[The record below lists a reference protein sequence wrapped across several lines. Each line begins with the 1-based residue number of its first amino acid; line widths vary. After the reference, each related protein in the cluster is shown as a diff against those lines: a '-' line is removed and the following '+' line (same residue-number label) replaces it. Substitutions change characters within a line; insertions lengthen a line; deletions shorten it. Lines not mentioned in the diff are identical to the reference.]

1 MRVGIWLTA
10 LLCVLAQEETHLP
23 DGKTLRGFIESPAG
37 GQLRYYFEVLSEPLP
52 GEDLSLTLTTFS
64 DAVHPSMYLS
74 RDSLPTAASHD
85 WESSG
90 WGSGAIVLQTSEI
103 KVNSTYHVLV
113 SCFSHCRYTLTL
125 AHLMV
130 VTLTD
135 GVPVSG
141 YVQADHT
148 NMYSFDTGEQTIKE
162 LVVTLTPLGLS
173 PQYTLYV
180 ENKALGNSYLVTE
193 SWHMGKQCV
202 ISPLLPDSHLNI
214 TVSSH
219 ESFNYTLIAASSAAE
234 RVLQASVPTAGSLST
249 GQAALYVLNVTSP
262 EETLIVQ
269 LTTYVG
275 EVDMFV
281 RANSPPAPG
290 ISDFHTTAH
299 GNETISIDK
308 HQRSDLGKPTGPYYI
323 RLQAVSHAV
332 YTITATEDRNS
343 FVPLFSGIP
352 QVGYADHKE
361 VDLYYMD
368 VPPQQDLNITF
379 RVTAIYGNPD
389 LYARICNLPDQ
400 SQCLF
405 SSDMIKNPDNYNIS
419 CSKHKTGDEVVAISH
434 AANLCAEQRCRYV
447 VAVSGKSQERTRFSI
462 SGDYDDSTEY
472 RLMEG
477 VPVKLTLRPG
487 NYSYFK
493 YTVFNETVGNLTFL
507 LTPIS
512 GDPDLYITRE
522 SAPKPSNIFNE
533 KSSVKSMAQIDSVT
547 YVKGEDGAS
556 LVATYHIAVYS
567 YLLTTF
573 SLVAREYIPG
583 RNATIWLYSGQSQQD
598 VLFNDTDNDYRLYA
612 FYVHYTEETKQP
624 IRVSLTPLS
633 GNFTLYVANRLE
645 NLDWSKGIFYY
656 DWMSNDTS
664 ASQQA
669 VSININPDDRFY
681 RMQST
686 YLVLVQATG
695 FNNDKTA
702 SYVVTYSSGEGL
714 ISLQEG
720 VPFPDE
726 VAEKAYRYYAFPIHY
741 DHEDITI
748 TVSALSGDP
757 DLYVSLRVNNSKPT
771 KESYDKRST
780 NFGGEVMSLEW
791 EEGLQDLCPDL
802 PETYHF
808 GDPLHC
814 LMHIAVY
821 GYKAAIYTITV
832 TARKDVPTLLTAE
845 APAIGQLEKSR
856 YRFYYSQVRNSL
868 PLTVTLQ
875 SLSGDSDL
883 FLNLFDYTNTGASD
897 ITSLPRPNQ
906 LQYDHMSRS
915 AAMVDR
921 IDLSPAHLTDTCK
934 SGTCL
939 AIMGVYCFSNY
950 TCSYSLTVSQ
960 EEAELLTEGQPRANS
975 LNSMNYAYYSFY
987 NSKDNTTLLISLTAM
1002 SGDPDLYVARN
1013 KTSRPTSEEYDWASR
1028 GWKGENLY
1036 IHFNDTQFFGK
1047 SMRGYYIIGVKAV
1060 TNCTYT
1066 LSVTSDPD
1074 QVLSIP
1080 GGVPTYGS
1088 VRPFGAV
1095 YYEYYHPN
1103 ASSFSVKMTPLQG
1116 QALLKV
1122 AKSLDSEAFPT
1133 VTDFKWTSE
1142 TSGVPN
1148 SIFISST
1155 DLEFCSHCTYILG
1168 VFGQS
1173 ANCSFILTVAMSGD
1187 TVMLMNGVP
1196 LQDHVADSSWK
1207 YYSFYSPS
1215 DSDIDVSLT
1224 NYAGDADIYVSTTDE
1239 VSATSYNWTHASH
1252 KHIEHVHIPKSKQDP
1267 NQRMYLV
1274 GVFGEK
1280 NTSYSITF
1288 HSRDSAI
1295 TLVEGWPH
1303 TYTIMLR
1310 HSDHLY
1316 FDYQY
1321 RDWEEMTKCL
1331 VRPLSKDFWPSV
1343 AVLFTNNKAEFPKL
1357 GEGYLDSSAQ
1367 NYDFLYRTLTF
1378 DLPKQEKAGFY
1389 RIGVFGASV
1398 HGLSREEL
1406 GAFEVSCTGQS
1417 NYAILRPG
1425 GITFGTLPTN
1435 ADSQQFRIFVP
1446 EKGTLEAIL
1455 VPCHSHTSLSV
1466 SSNFT
1471 LSSSE
1476 DADITI
1482 TRPTDGRIV
1491 ANIGNA
1497 QGQYY
1502 VTVTATRPEARGSNF
1517 ELTVLTVPKG
1527 KRPPAKAVAGNDG
1540 LLTWTVHRR
1549 NNIALNWSPLEY
1561 ESGDPV
1567 TSEVDYFV
1575 FASRSLTDKINT
1587 VCTIRSSMAA
1597 GETWIAGHVG
1607 VNDSIPAHFELP
1619 VNQQVLVNVVARM
1632 QTEEN
1637 ALLTSVVYE
1646 PTEVLLRGRLSNRK
1660 VGLVVI
1666 GVVTVCLVLA
1676 LVALFLVYKKYRRVK
1691 KQLEH
1696 EMMDIGKV
1704 ASISSDRLDPDSLW
1718 DDAQKRGMAYI
1729 PFQIA
1734 DSA

>member
-10 LLCVLAQEETHLP
+10 LLCVLAQEEIRLP
-23 DGKTLRGFIESPAG
+23 DGKTIRGFIESPAG
-37 GQLRYYFEVLSEPLP
+37 GEFRYYFEVLSEPLP
-52 GEDLSLTLTTFS
+52 GEDLSLTLTAFS

-74 RDSLPTAASHD
+74 RENRPTATVHEWA
-85 WESSG
+85 SSG

-103 KVNSTYHVLV
+103 HINSTYHVLV
-113 SCFSHCRYTLTL
+113 SCSSHCRYTLTL
-125 AHLMV
+125 AHLME
-130 VTLTD
+130 VTLTN
-135 GVPVSG
+135 GVPVGG

-148 NMYSFDTGEQTIKE
+148 NMYSFANGEETIKE
-162 LVVTLTPLGLS
+162 LVITLTPHGLS
-173 PQYTLYV
+173 PQYTFYV
-180 ENKALGNSYLVTE
+180 DDKAINISYLVTE

-202 ISPLLPDSHLNI
+202 ISQLLPNSHLGI

-219 ESFNYTLIAASSAAE
+219 NSFNYTLIASSSAAE

-249 GQAALYVLNVTSP
+249 GQAALYVINVTSP

-275 EVDMFV
+275 EVDMFI
-281 RANSPPAPG
+281 RAGSPPTPG
-290 ISDFHTTAH
+290 ISDFKTTAH
-299 GNETISIDK
+299 GNETIAIDK
-308 HQRSDLGKPTGPYYI
+308 HQRSDLGKPIGPYYVH
-323 RLQAVSHAV
+323 LHAVSHSV

-361 VDLYYMD
+361 VDLYYLD
-368 VPPQQDLNITF
+368 VPAHTDLNITF

-405 SSDMIKNPDNYNIS
+405 SSEMIKHPDNFNIS
-419 CSKHKTGDEVVAISH
+419 CSKHKTGDEVVAINHVAS
-434 AANLCAEQRCRYV
+434 LCPEQRCRYV
-447 VAVSGKSQERTRFSI
+447 VAVSGKSSERTRFSI

-477 VPVKLTLRPG
+477 VPVKMTLRPG

-507 LTPIS
+507 LTPVS

-522 SAPKPSNIFNE
+522 PAPAPSTTFSE
-533 KSSVKSMAQIDSVT
+533 KSSVKSLAQIDSVT

-556 LVATYHIAVYS
+556 LVATYHVAVYS
-567 YLLTTF
+567 YMFATF
-573 SLVAREYIPG
+573 SLVAREYVPG

-598 VLFNDTDNDYRLYA
+598 VLFNNSDNDYRLYA

-633 GNFTLYVANRLE
+633 GSFTLYVANRLE
-645 NLDWSKGIFYY
+645 NLDWSKGVFYY

-669 VSININPDDRFY
+669 VTININSDDRFY

-686 YLVLVQATG
+686 YLVLVQATD

-702 SYVVTYSSGEGL
+702 SYVVTYSSGEGM

-748 TVSALSGDP
+748 TVSALNGDP
-757 DLYVSLRVNNSKPT
+757 DLYVSLRTNNSKPT
-771 KESYDKRST
+771 KEDYDKRST
-780 NFGGEVMSLEW
+780 SFGGEVMSLEW

-814 LMHIAVY
+814 LMHIAVF
-821 GYKAAIYTITV
+821 GYKAAVYTITV
-832 TARKDVPTLLTAE
+832 TARKDVPTLLTTE
-845 APAIGQLEKSR
+845 APAIGQLEKGR

-868 PLTVTLQ
+868 PLAVTLQ

-883 FLNLFDYTNTGASD
+883 FLNIFDYTNTGASD
-897 ITSLPRPNQ
+897 ISSLPRPNQ
-906 LQYDHMSRS
+906 QQYDHVSRS

-939 AIMGVYCFSNY
+939 AIMGAYCFSNF

-975 LNSMNYAYYSFY
+975 LGAMNYAYYSFY
-987 NSKDNTTLLISLTAM
+987 NSKDNTTLLVSLTAV
-1002 SGDPDLYVARN
+1002 SGDPDLYIARN
-1013 KTSRPTSEEYDWASR
+1013 KTSRPTSEEFEWVSR
-1028 GWKGENLY
+1028 GWRGENLY
-1036 IHFNDTQFFGK
+1036 IHSNDTQFHGK
-1047 SMRGYYIIGVKAV
+1047 SMRGYYMIAVKAV

-1074 QVLSIP
+1074 QVLSILS
-1080 GGVPTYGS
+1080 GVPTFGS
-1088 VRPFGAV
+1088 VRPYGSV

-1103 ASSFSVKMTPLQG
+1103 ASSLSIKWTPLQG
-1116 QALLKV
+1116 QAVFKV
-1122 AKSLDSEAFPT
+1122 ARSSDSEAFPAIS
-1133 VTDFKWTSE
+1133 DFKWSSE
-1142 TSGVPN
+1142 TSGAPN

-1155 DLEFCSHCTYILG
+1155 DPDFCSHCTYILG
-1168 VFGQS
+1168 VFGKS
-1173 ANCSFILTVAMSGD
+1173 ANSSFILTVSMSDD

-1196 LQDHVADSSWK
+1196 LQDNVEGASWK

-1224 NYAGDADIYVSTTDE
+1224 NYAGDADMYVSTLDV
-1239 VSATSYNWTHASH
+1239 VSERVFNWTKASH
-1252 KHIEHVHIPKSKQDP
+1252 RHIEHVHIPKAQQDP

-1274 GVFGEK
+1274 GVYGEK

-1321 RDWEEMTKCL
+1321 RNEEELTKCL

-1343 AVLFTNNKAEFPKL
+1343 AVLFTANKQEFPKL
-1357 GEGYLDSSAQ
+1357 GESPLDSSAQ
-1367 NYDFLYRTLTF
+1367 DYDFLYRTLTF
-1378 DLPKQEKAGFY
+1378 NLQKQDKVGFY

-1398 HGLSREEL
+1398 RGVSREEL
-1406 GAFEVSCTGQS
+1406 GAFEITCTGQS

-1425 GITFGTLPTN
+1425 GITFGTLPANT
-1435 ADSQQFRIFVP
+1435 DSQQFSIFVP
-1446 EKGTLEAIL
+1446 ERSTLEAVL
-1455 VPCHSHTSLSV
+1455 VPCHTHTSLTI
-1466 SSNFT
+1466 SSNFS
-1471 LSSSE
+1471 LSSTD

-1482 TRPTDGRIV
+1482 LRPTDGRIV
-1491 ANIGNA
+1491 ANVGNA
-1497 QGQYY
+1497 KGQFY
-1502 VTVTATRPEARGSNF
+1502 VTVTATRPEARSSNF
-1517 ELTVLTVPKG
+1517 ELTVFTTPKG
-1527 KRPPAKAVAGNDG
+1527 QKPPAKAVPGNDG
-1540 LLTWTVHRR
+1540 LLTWTVHER
-1549 NNIALNWSPLEY
+1549 NNIALDWSPLEY

-1567 TSEVDYFV
+1567 TSEVDYFI
-1575 FASRSLTDKINT
+1575 FASKSLTDRINT
-1587 VCTIRSSMAA
+1587 VCTIRSSIAT
-1597 GETWIAGHVG
+1597 EQTWVVGHVG
-1607 VNDSIPAHFELP
+1607 ANDTIPARFELS
-1619 VNQQVLVNVVARM
+1619 VNKQMLVNVVARM
-1632 QTEEN
+1632 HTEQN

-1646 PTEVLLRGRLSNRK
+1646 PTEVLLRGRLGNRR
-1660 VGLVVI
+1660 VGLVII
-1666 GVVTVCLVLA
+1666 GVVTVSLVLA
-1676 LVALFLVYKKYRRVK
+1676 LVLLFVVYKKYRRVK

-1704 ASISSDRLDPDSLW
+1704 ASISSDRLDPESLW
-1718 DDAQKRGMAYI
+1718 DDTQKRGMAYI